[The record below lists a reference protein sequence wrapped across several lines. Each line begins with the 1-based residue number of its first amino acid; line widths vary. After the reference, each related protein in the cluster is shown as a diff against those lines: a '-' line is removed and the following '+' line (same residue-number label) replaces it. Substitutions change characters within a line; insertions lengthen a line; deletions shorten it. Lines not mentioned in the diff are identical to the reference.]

1 MKIAIIGSGIS
12 GISVAKT
19 FLEANY
25 EVYLFDSGNLDKKD
39 LSKKK
44 LSFFPQTKISP
55 KYYEPLI
62 KKGISQFK
70 RNYQVTLKNFFL
82 ASPLISG
89 GMSNFW
95 GGGIEIPDNNYL
107 KKNSYNKK
115 ILKEK
120 KNLNYFLDLR
130 NDIFHYYKD
139 YFDQNLDKK
148 LLEKK
153 NEKIYFKKL
162 GICASQ
168 NKANL
173 VFNSREKIKN
183 FEDNYSFKYFPNNF
197 IKDIKKQNSKFIL
210 VGSNNKKIKL
220 KFNKVILS
228 AGTIGST
235 LLVAKILKI
244 KKNIRLYHTPVFKL
258 VYLNPF
264 LIFKKNIKNIYRHPL
279 LQLNYKYKNKFFKGS
294 IIHAKNLENS
304 FFGVKNTNFLF
315 SWFKIFLYIGNFF
328 LLPEYSN
335 TYIKKTNKGFVIYS
349 KVKDKISNN
358 FLNVKNNINNFF
370 KKYFF
375 INVPFLNFTKFN
387 NGSDAHYTSTLYNIK
402 INKKRILN
410 KNCEI
415 NKFKN
420 LHVLD
425 GSVIAEGLL
434 YPTYFTMLNC
444 IFISKQIIKDDKKNK
459 NTYKY

>member
-1 MKIAIIGSGIS
+1 MKIAIIGSGLS

-19 FLEANY
+19 FLDANY
-25 EVYLFDSGNLDKKD
+25 EVYLFDSGNLKKKD

-44 LSFFPQTKISP
+44 LSFFPRTKISP
-55 KYYEPLI
+55 KYDEPLI
-62 KKGISQFK
+62 KRGISQFK
-70 RNYQVTLKNFFL
+70 RNYQVKLKNFFL
-82 ASPLISG
+82 ASPLIPG

-120 KNLNYFLDLR
+120 KNLNYFLNLR

-139 YFDQNLDKK
+139 YFNQNIDRK

-162 GICASQ
+162 RICASQ

-173 VFNSREKIKN
+173 IFNSREKIKD
-183 FEDNYSFKYFPNNF
+183 FEDNYSFKYMPDNF
-197 IKDIKKQNSKFIL
+197 IKDIKKQKSKFIL
-210 VGSNNKKIKL
+210 IGADNKKIKL
-220 KFNKVILS
+220 EFNKVILS

-235 LLVAKILKI
+235 LLIAKILKI
-244 KKNIRLYHTPVFKL
+244 KKNIRLFHTPAFKL
-258 VYLNPF
+258 AYFNPF
-264 LIFKKNIKNIYRHPL
+264 LIFKKNSKKIYKHPL
-279 LQLNYKYKNKFFKGS
+279 LQLNYKLNNKIFKGS
-294 IIHAKNLENS
+294 IIHAKNLGNI
-304 FFGVKNTNFLF
+304 FFGVKNINFLF
-315 SWFKIFLYIGNFF
+315 SWFKNFLYIGNFF

-335 TYIKKTNKGFVIYS
+335 TYIKKTLNGFIIYS
-349 KVKDKISNN
+349 NIKDKENKN
-358 FLNVKNNINNFF
+358 FFIMKNNINKFF
-370 KKYFF
+370 RKYFF
-375 INVPFLNFTKFN
+375 INIPFLNFAKFA

-402 INKKRILN
+402 INKKKILN
-410 KNCEI
+410 ENCEI
-415 NKFKN
+415 KKFKN

-425 GSVIAEGLL
+425 GSIIAEGLL

-444 IFISKQIIKDDKKNK
+444 IFISKQIINNDKKNK
-459 NTYKY
+459 NTNKY